1 MNGSVCPSVPMSVR
15 LSATPFWCSSHPIIM
30 KLSGMINIYKSD
42 VHAKGPGKRSN
53 VNVIEIK
60 NPIKPFPESNSSFD
74 SHMAMKRYTKLDVA
88 WKRWPIVF
96 QGHPS
101 NVKDTRAENQRFWP
115 KIDGFR
121 DCNCSH
127 KSQMAAKW
135 CTNIEVA
142 WGRYP
147 VFFVLFLRG
156 WRSSVKLQ
164 SHTSHKIDSYEV
176 FWLWLQFRFTDG
188 QQMLD
193 KSLKWHGRGT
203 RFFSRLSIEFQGPA
217 RQNIANCDSNLV
229 FPDCDSQIHRW
240 LWNKAPSLKR
250 HGRGVLY
257 FFEVYPSLLCHS
269 CWTHDNLN
277 WYNPQ
282 CFIFFIEGVL

>member
-30 KLSGMINIYKSD
+30 KLSGMIVIYKSD

-142 WGRYP
+142 WGRCP
-147 VFFVLFLRG
+147 VFLVFFEGVEVIRQIAKSRKPQNRQLWGFLIMTPVSIHWWPANARQKFEMA
-156 WRSSVKLQ
+156 WKR
-164 SHTSHKIDSYEV
+164 YP
-176 FWLWLQFRFTDG
+176 
-188 QQMLD
+188 
-193 KSLKWHGRGT
+193 
-203 RFFSRLSIEFQGPA
+203 FFSRLSIEFQGPA

-250 HGRGVLY
+250 HGRGVIY